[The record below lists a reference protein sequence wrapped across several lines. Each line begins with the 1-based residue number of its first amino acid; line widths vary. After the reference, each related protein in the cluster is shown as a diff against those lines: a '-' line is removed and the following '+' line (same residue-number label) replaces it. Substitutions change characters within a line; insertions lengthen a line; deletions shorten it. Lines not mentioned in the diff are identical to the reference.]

1 MSTEKARMLRGEY
14 YNASDETLSA
24 ERRRARELLHQ
35 LNIASPGGAPSDYAN
50 IVAKLLPNAKRPTWI
65 QPPFYCDY
73 GSNIHLEENIF
84 MNFNCVILD
93 CARIDVGAHTQF
105 GPNVQ
110 IYAASHPL
118 SAVARRRS
126 LECAKP
132 VTIGTDCW
140 IGGHVVICPGV
151 TIGDR
156 CVIGAGSVVAED
168 IPSDTLAVGNP
179 AKPIRTL
186 VKEATEPVPPAL

>member
-1 MSTEKARMLRGEY
+1 MSTEKAKMLRGEDY
-14 YNASDETLSA
+14 IASDETLSG
-24 ERRRARELLHQ
+24 ERRRARELLHE
-35 LNIASPGGAPSDYAN
+35 LNVASPGGTPADYSD
-50 IVAKLLPNAKRPTWI
+50 IVAELLPHAKTPAWI

-73 GSNIHLEENIF
+73 GSNIYLGEGVF
-84 MNFNCVILD
+84 LNFNCVILD
-93 CARIDVGAHTQF
+93 CARIDIGAHTQL

-118 SAVARRRS
+118 SAAARRRG

-132 VTIGTDCW
+132 VSIGADCW

-156 CVIGAGSVVAED
+156 CVIGAGSVVIKD
-168 IPSDTLAVGNP
+168 IPDDTLAVGNP
-179 AKPIRTL
+179 AKPIRKL
-186 VKEATEPVPPAL
+186 V